1 MGYSELAMTE
11 LNHCLRIDP
20 QYGNC
25 LRHKAMSYLL
35 MDERDKGIA
44 LYSDLLEN
52 GKSGPQPMFVS
63 AFALSGNRVAALLL
77 ADRTTG
83 RTGAPIVDWVNLIE
97 DPDAQRRDALAA
109 FNRWAEHNDTSVN
122 IFLMAL
128 AFGAYDRASGA
139 LHYKQGIWLPEFTKF
154 RQSLHFK
161 RFVRETNMQ
170 SFWRFYG
177 FPPQCRPIGDDDFEC
192 D

>member
-1 MGYSELAMTE
+1 
-11 LNHCLRIDP
+11 
-20 QYGNC
+20 
-25 LRHKAMSYLL
+25 MSYLL

-52 GKSGPQPMFVS
+52 GKAGPQPMFVS

-97 DPDAQRRDALAA
+97 DPDAQRQDALAA
-109 FNRWAEHNDTSVN
+109 FNRWAERNDASVN

-139 LHYKQGIWLPEFTKF
+139 LHYKQSIWLPEFTKF

-161 RFVRETNMQ
+161 RFVRETNML
-170 SFWRFYG
+170 SFWRFFG
-177 FPPQCRPIGDDDFEC
+177 FPPQCRSIGDDDFEC